1 MKRILSV
8 LLTICLLA
16 APIAMIGVSASEPLT
31 NVYYVELP
39 TSETFTCEPLEGY
52 SQYVPE
58 GAEFKFKITPKEGY
72 SLSLVMVTLQTMS
85 GEKLYNIEP
94 LEVKDT
100 YAIDSVTENVKV
112 DVSFVLQKQQAN
124 LFRSLFEF
132 LRRIIEWIGRLFNI
146 NPDEQAI

>member
-39 TSETFTCEPLEGY
+39 TSETFICEPLEGY